1 MPQEKIIIKFQAKGD
16 KALEHAIRQ
25 LHASQVLLEKG
36 SKAYKRRLKE
46 LNIQMKK
53 YNGES
58 VTGIRNNRLLA
69 NSFATIRSK
78 MLLFSF
84 AMSMG
89 LRQLIQFT
97 EEAAKVE
104 AMGMAFDT
112 LSGGGESASIAME
125 KLQEA
130 TNGTMNQF
138 NLFQQANNAMI
149 LGVSKNSDEM
159 AEMFDIAQRLGRA
172 LGRDTASSVESLITG
187 IGRQSRLMLDN
198 IGIIVKAE
206 EAYESFANALG
217 VSVDELSDADKKQAF
232 LNATMESARA
242 KVKSLGD
249 EVIVNQDSFD
259 RLKATIDDLTVSIGT
274 KLKGSFASVAD
285 DLSDFLESSQEV
297 TQESLM
303 SQKTTQRN
311 ALVWSNLADAFQK
324 TSDVLTDTD
333 LRNRLKELRTGDIG
347 ESFEWEDLGI
357 SSDEFIGR
365 VETNFDKYIQKQE
378 EVKISNQNLKPS
390 AFEIMQV
397 YAEQGNLAQKSISL
411 LADEMA
417 RLVLETGSLKSLKP
431 AEVLAPF
438 LAKLAMTTALL
449 AGFGAFFPKLGIG
462 GLGGAFKLAL
472 GVGHKG
478 GLIKDD
484 GKVQRFATGGS
495 VRGGD
500 NVPILAQGGEFV
512 MQRSAVNSIGI
523 ENLNRMNEGGG
534 GSAVTVN
541 VSGNVLSQDF
551 VEGELAENIKEAIR
565 RGTDFGIS

>member
-16 KALEHAIRQ
+16 KALEHAIKQ

-36 SKAYKRRLKE
+36 SKAYKKRLRE
-46 LNIQMKK
+46 LNIEMKK
-53 YNGES
+53 YNNGT
-58 VTGIRNNRLLA
+58 VLGTNNNRLLA

-112 LSGGGESASIAME
+112 LSGGGESASIAMD

-217 VSVDELSDADKKQAF
+217 ISVDELSDADKKQAF

-249 EVIVNQDSFD
+249 EVITNQDSFD

-311 ALVWSNLADAFQK
+311 AMAMNFFADK
-324 TSDVLTDTD
+324 VKKVGDVLTDTD

-357 SSDEFIGR
+357 SSDEVIGR
-365 VETNFDKYIQKQE
+365 VLINFDKYIQKQK
-378 EVKISNQNLKPS
+378 EVEVSNQNASSSYMNVADAFAVS
-390 AFEIMQV
+390 AI
-397 YAEQGNLAQKSISL
+397 AQERSTKSIVKSSFQTGKAYHNGAEAAQAAGQQIVSSL
-411 LADEMA
+411 IQEAVVALMADAVKKMGWIGVPLAGMA
-417 RLVLETGSLKSLKP
+417 GAVVGSLVTQAQQHWKF
-431 AEVLAPF
+431 EQ
-438 LAKLAMTTALL
+438 
-449 AGFGAFFPKLGIG
+449 
-462 GLGGAFKLAL
+462 
-472 GVGHKG
+472 G
-478 GLIKDD
+478 GLI
-484 GKVQRFATGGS
+484 GGRRHS
-495 VRGGD
+495 QGGTM
-500 NVPILAQGGEFV
+500 IEAEQGEFV
-512 MQRSAVNSIGI
+512 MSRSAVDSVGI

-534 GSAVTVN
+534 GGGSNITLNISAPLVDDTVVDTIIPAIN
-541 VSGNVLSQDF
+541 
-551 VEGELAENIKEAIR
+551 EAIR
-565 RGTDFGIS
+565 RGETLATS

>member
-46 LNIQMKK
+46 LNMQMKK

-89 LRQLIQFT
+89 LRQLIQFI

-217 VSVDELSDADKKQAF
+217 ISVDELSDADKKQAF

-311 ALVWSNLADAFQK
+311 ALVWSSLANAFQK

-378 EVKISNQNLKPS
+378 EVKMSNQNLKPS
-390 AFEIMQV
+390 TLEIMQV
-397 YAEQGNLAQKSISL
+397 YAEQGNLAQKSIGL
-411 LADEMA
+411 LADEMT

-438 LAKLAMTTALL
+438 LTKLAMTTALL
-449 AGFGAFFPKLGIG
+449 AGFGAFFPTLGIG
-462 GLGGAFKLAL
+462 GLTGAFKLAL

-512 MQRSAVNSIGI
+512 MQRSAVDSIGI

-565 RGTDFGIS
+565 RGTDFGI